1 MDTAIISPAQPREC
15 LNTSESMM
23 KAAGNDGQ
31 ERVSRVSSENEQQTW
46 DLKPSL
52 DYKRDY
58 NLGYNLGL

>member
-1 MDTAIISPAQPREC
+1 
-15 LNTSESMM
+15 MM